1 MSEVLYIR
9 LDNKETAPVSWLV
22 WSSAER
28 EIIASGQL
36 NNVDELSM
44 LSEKAQ
50 HRDVVA
56 VVPSQDVALKSL
68 QVPGNSQR
76 SIKLAAPYM
85 LEEELAED
93 VEDMFFAYGQV
104 EHSAQHNCHVAV
116 VKRSLIK
123 QWLRWLL
130 QADIECKLMVP
141 EVFALP
147 CHEGAL
153 SAMVV
158 NEQLIFRQGPWQ
170 GQTIDSSLWVFV
182 AQQWFEHH
190 GTDQEVAIHSYSTLP
205 KLFEQFNV
213 IQEPQELPLALMAQQ
228 GLPRFNLLQGEFTIK
243 TKHSTA
249 KSYWLMAAGIC
260 FTALLLTVAQKGAK
274 LYQITSEQAKIEQEI
289 ISTYKEA
296 FPQTKRVRLSTIKSQ
311 LKRQLGQV
319 SQQGKGK
326 DFLTMF
332 AKLQPAF
339 AKVPALTVD
348 SIKFESKRNEIR
360 LNATANDYQAF
371 DAFKNAVERAN
382 LEVTQGAQNSQG
394 NQITGA
400 INIKERS

>member
-9 LDNKETAPVSWLV
+9 LDNKETAPISWLV

-50 HRDVVA
+50 SREVVA
-56 VVPSQDVALKSL
+56 IVASQDVALKSL
-68 QVPGNSQR
+68 QVPGNSLR
-76 SIKLAAPYM
+76 SIRLAAPYM

-93 VEDMFFAYGQV
+93 VEDMFFAYGQA
-104 EHSAQHNCHVAV
+104 ENGAEKNCHVAI
-116 VKRSLIK
+116 VKRSLIQ
-123 QWLRWLL
+123 QWMNWLS
-130 QADIECKLMVP
+130 QANIDCKLMVP
-141 EVFALP
+141 EIFALP
-147 CHEGAL
+147 SHENAL

-158 NEQLIFRQGPWQ
+158 NEQLIVRQGPWQ
-170 GQTIDSSLWVFV
+170 GQAIDSSLWSFV
-182 AQQWFEHH
+182 AQQWFEYHS
-190 GTDQEVAIHSYSTLP
+190 TDQEITLHSYSTLP
-205 KLFEQFNV
+205 EFFEQFNV
-213 IQEPQELPLALMAQQ
+213 VQEPQELPLALMAQQ
-228 GLPRFNLLQGEFTIK
+228 GLPSFNLLQGEFAVK
-243 TKHSTA
+243 TKRSKA
-249 KSYWLMAAGIC
+249 KSYWIMAAGIC
-260 FTALLLTVAQKGAK
+260 FTALLLTVAQKGAQ

-289 ISTYKEA
+289 ISTYKKA
-296 FPQTKRVRLSTIKSQ
+296 FPKTKRVRISTIKSQ

-319 SQQGKGK
+319 SQQGNGK

-339 AKVPALTVD
+339 AKVPTLTVD

-371 DAFKNAVERAN
+371 DSFKNALERAN
-382 LEVTQGAQNSQG
+382 LQVTQGAQNSQG
-394 NQITGA
+394 NKVTGA
-400 INIKERS
+400 INIKEKS